1 MKNEHREM
9 PGRSAVDCLTRSVL
23 GIKEKRLATSPSALL
38 KRRIKRFEERG
49 FRLRR
54 RVIQRFPRDRLS
66 VLTSCGLNPFA
77 MPLPASTVRYLR
89 QRGPTCSPG
98 PASGHAPD
106 SRDSTRHYRRR
117 SACQP
122 AIAARPATG
131 CLGKALSRHLAGEDR
146 SI

>member
-1 MKNEHREM
+1 MKNEHRKM

-54 RVIQRFPRDRLS
+54 RVIQHLPRDRRS

-77 MPLPASTVRYLR
+77 M
-89 QRGPTCSPG
+89 GSPG
-98 PASGHAPD
+98 PASGHAPEHD
-106 SRDSTRHYRRR
+106 VGLDRD
-117 SACQP
+117 C
-122 AIAARPATG
+122 IFG
-131 CLGKALSRHLAGEDR
+131 DCALRQ
-146 SI
+146 

>member
-1 MKNEHREM
+1 MKNEHRKM

-54 RVIQRFPRDRLS
+54 HVIQRFPRDRRS

-77 MPLPASTVRYLR
+77 MPVPASTVRYLW
-89 QRGPTCSPG
+89 QREQCNPG
-98 PASGHAPD
+98 PASGHAPEHEVGLD
-106 SRDSTRHYRRR
+106 RD
-117 SACQP
+117 C
-122 AIAARPATG
+122 IFG
-131 CLGKALSRHLAGEDR
+131 DCALRQ
-146 SI
+146 